1 MLAKE
6 RALNGL
12 VMVTKERA
20 DGSEDT
26 GESHEM
32 QKVLA
37 YDGLVRVSK
46 VRADNSEDTGESH
59 GRQKVPEPDQELPS
73 HQYSSSGM
81 SSGTVWTDTEEG
93 SDGNRPTGSVESGS
107 EAGSP

>member
-12 VMVTKERA
+12 VMVTTERA

-26 GESHEM
+26 GESHEI

-37 YDGLVRVSK
+37 YDGLVGVSK

-59 GRQKVPEPDQELPS
+59 GQQKVPEPDQELPS

-81 SSGTVWTDTEEG
+81 SSGTVWTDPEEG
-93 SDGNRPTGSVESGS
+93 SDGRKKESGS
-107 EAGSP
+107 EVGIP